1 MTDIR
6 VSWRDPVIGTAS
18 PNRVGEV
25 VESDIVL
32 AFGGNKTSLGGNMN
46 AKSLRW
52 LGGLAVVVFVAAAC
66 GGTPASSSSTSPTAS
81 ATTAASASP
90 AAKAFIPMISKGFQ
104 HQFWQAVKQG
114 ADKAALQFN
123 VTISFQGPENESQ
136 VDKQLEMLQ
145 TVLNQKPSALC
156 FAALDSKAAIP
167 LLQKFKDAKIP
178 VIGFDSGVDSDIP
191 LATAATDNIAA
202 AGAAADKMAGLIG
215 GAGEVA
221 IVAHD
226 QTSRTGID
234 RVKGFTD
241 QIKNKYPNIKIVAT
255 QYGGGDQLKST
266 DLTKAILQANP
277 NLKGIFGANE
287 GSAIGVL
294 NGVKESNKT
303 GKVTVIGYDSG
314 QQQMDAIRAGTEAG
328 AITQDPIGIGFKCVE
343 AAVSAIAGK
352 TVSKN
357 IDTGF
362 KWYDK
367 TNIDNPDIAALLYK

>member
-1 MTDIR
+1 MR
-6 VSWRDPVIGTAS
+6 S
-18 PNRVGEV
+18 
-25 VESDIVL
+25 
-32 AFGGNKTSLGGNMN
+32 
-46 AKSLRW
+46 KSLRW
-52 LGGLAVVVFVAAAC
+52 LGMLVAVVLVAAAC
-66 GGTPASSSSTSPTAS
+66 GGTPASSSPSPTG
-81 ATTAASASP
+81 
-90 AAKAFIPMISKGFQ
+90 KAFIPLISKGFQ

-114 ADKAALQFN
+114 AEKAATQFN
-123 VTISFQGPENESQ
+123 VRIDFQGPENESQ

-202 AGAAADKMAGLIG
+202 AGAAADKMAALIG

-277 NLKGIFGANE
+277 NLKGVFGANE

-294 NGVKESNKT
+294 NGVKESGKS

-343 AAVSAIAGK
+343 AAVNALKGQALQ
-352 TVSKN
+352 KN

-362 KWYDK
+362 KYYDK